1 MDELQELKAK
11 AEELAVDTIEWFVS
25 EVSGSVVGVDWVG
38 EDVYII
44 DPASPDWP
52 QIEVAQFE
60 GVDQLYKEEVN
71 E

>member
-1 MDELQELKAK
+1 MDEVKELKAK
-11 AEELAVDTIEWFVS
+11 AEALAVDTIEWFVS

-44 DPASPDWP
+44 DPQSPDWP

-60 GVDQLYKEEVN
+60 GVDQLYKEGK
-71 E
+71 